1 MTSTTHPTRA
11 VVVGAGIAGLL
22 SARALADYVD
32 EVVVLER
39 ERLPDAAEPRGH
51 VPQGKHLHLFLAA
64 GLDQLVDWFPGIDD
78 ELEGRGAV
86 RIDGSRAWLFQAGG
100 YRARGDWG
108 TSVISMTRPLLEA
121 VVRRRVGDL
130 ANVTIEDGVLV
141 DRLMVS
147 GSTATGV
154 ELPDGERR
162 ADLVV
167 DASGRSSRLVQQLH
181 SSDVLAPPVSRVSI
195 DCAYASRFLS
205 RSEGDFEG
213 SFIACTPS
221 PPTSFRGGAVL
232 PVEGGRW
239 MVTLS
244 GVHGDVPPTDEQGFR
259 DFAGSLLSPTVGQLL
274 DRCEPTSPIVAYRFP
289 SSQRR
294 HFERAPRLV
303 QRFVVV
309 GDAAC
314 SFNPVYGQG
323 MACAALQ
330 AAALGE
336 SLRSV
341 GLGSPDLPGLFHRR
355 AAKIIDAPWAIAVGA
370 DFLHP
375 QTSGPKA
382 RGTDLANRYVLNL
395 ARATQVSLPL
405 ARTFNLV
412 LNLVEPTSV
421 LVRPRTV
428 LRVLRTHRRSPA
440 RTGEALVHPWV
451 APPRPRAPA

>member
-1 MTSTTHPTRA
+1 MASATQPTRA
-11 VVVGAGIAGLL
+11 FVVGAGIAGLL
-22 SARALADYVD
+22 SARALADHLD

-39 ERLPDAAEPRGH
+39 ESLPDNAEPRGH
-51 VPQGKHLHLFLAA
+51 VPQGKHLHLFLGA
-64 GLDQLVDWFPGIDD
+64 GLQRLVAWFPGIDH
-78 ELEGRGAV
+78 ELESLGAV
-86 RIDGSRAWLFQAGG
+86 RLDGSRAWLFQAGG

-108 TSVISMTRPLLEA
+108 LTVLSMTRPLLER
-121 VVRRRVGDL
+121 VVRRRVGAL
-130 ANVTIEDGVLV
+130 ANVTIEDGVPV
-141 DRLMVS
+141 EGVTVA
-147 GSTATGV
+147 GETVTGV
-154 ELPDGERR
+154 RITGGERR

-167 DASGRSSRLVQQLH
+167 DASGRNSRIARQLELSGELV
-181 SSDVLAPPVSRVSI
+181 PPVSRVSI

-205 RSEGDFEG
+205 RSADDFEG
-213 SFIACTPS
+213 SFIACALS
-221 PPTSFRGGAVL
+221 PPTSYRGGSVL

-274 DRCEPTSPIVAYRFP
+274 ERCEPLSPIVAYRFP
-289 SSQRR
+289 ASQRR
-294 HFERAPRLV
+294 HYERAPQLLS
-303 QRFVVV
+303 RFVAV

-336 SLRSV
+336 VLRTV
-341 GLGSPDLPGLFHRR
+341 DPGSAELPRRFHRR

-375 QTSGPKA
+375 QTTGPKA
-382 RGTDLANRYVLNL
+382 RGTDLANRYVMNL

-412 LNLVEPTSV
+412 LNLVEPTSA
-421 LVRPRTV
+421 LLRPHTV
-428 LRVLRTHRRSPA
+428 VRVLRTYRRSPA
-440 RTGEALVHPWV
+440 RTGEALEHPRV
-451 APPRPRAPA
+451 APPR

>member
-1 MTSTTHPTRA
+1 MTSATPPTRA
-11 VVVGAGIAGLL
+11 LVVGAGIAGLL
-22 SARALADYVD
+22 SARALADHVD

-39 ERLPDAAEPRGH
+39 ERLPDTAEPRGH

-64 GLDQLVDWFPGIDD
+64 GLDQLVAWFPGIDD
-78 ELEGRGAV
+78 ELERLGAV
-86 RIDGSRAWLFQAGG
+86 RLDGHRAWVFQAGG

-108 TSVISMTRPLLEA
+108 VTVLSMTRPLLER
-121 VVRRRVGDL
+121 VVRRRVGGL
-130 ANVTIEDGVLV
+130 GNVTIEDGVTV
-141 DRLMVS
+141 ERVTVAGDTV
-147 GSTATGV
+147 TGV
-154 ELPDGERR
+154 AMADGERP

-167 DASGRSSRLVQQLH
+167 DASGRSSPITRQLEL
-181 SSDVLAPPVSRVSI
+181 SVELATPVSRVSI
-195 DCAYASRFLS
+195 DCAYASRFLA
-205 RSEGDFEG
+205 RSADDFEG
-213 SFIACTPS
+213 SFLACATT
-221 PPTSFRGGAVL
+221 PPTSYRGGVVL
-232 PVEGGRW
+232 PVEGDRW
-239 MVTLS
+239 MVTLA

-294 HFERAPRLV
+294 HFERVPRSLR
-303 QRFVVV
+303 QLVVV

-336 SLRSV
+336 VLGAV
-341 GLGSPDLPGLFHRR
+341 GTGSPDLPARYHRR

-375 QTSGPKA
+375 QTTGPKA
-382 RGTDLANRYVLNL
+382 RGTDLANRYVMNL

-405 ARTFNLV
+405 ARSFNLV
-412 LNLVEPTSV
+412 LNLVEPTSA
-421 LVRPRTV
+421 LLRPRTV
-428 LRVLRTHRRSPA
+428 ARVLRTYRKSPGHT
-440 RTGEALVHPWV
+440 RERLEHPWV
-451 APPRPRAPA
+451 GAPR

>member
-1 MTSTTHPTRA
+1 MASATKPTRA
-11 VVVGAGIAGLL
+11 IVVGAGIAGLL
-22 SARALADYVD
+22 SARALSDQLD

-39 ERLPDAAEPRGH
+39 ESLLDTAEPRGH
-51 VPQGKHLHLFLAA
+51 VPQGKHLHLFLGA
-64 GLDQLVDWFPGIDD
+64 GLQRLVAWFPGIDV
-78 ELEGRGAV
+78 ELESLGAV
-86 RIDGSRAWLFQAGG
+86 RLDGSQAWLFQAGG

-108 TSVISMTRPLLEA
+108 LTVLSMTRPLLEQA
-121 VVRRRVGDL
+121 VRRRVGEL
-130 ANVTIEDGVLV
+130 ANVTIEDGEPVERV
-141 DRLMVS
+141 TVAGDTV
-147 GSTATGV
+147 TGV
-154 ELPDGERR
+154 SRADGERR

-167 DASGRSSRLVQQLH
+167 DASGRNSRIARQLEL
-181 SSDVLAPPVSRVSI
+181 SGVLEPPVSRVSI
-195 DCAYASRFLS
+195 DCAYASRFLA
-205 RSEGDFEG
+205 RSDDDFEG
-213 SFIACTPS
+213 SFIACATT
-221 PPTSFRGGAVL
+221 PPTSYRGGVVL

-259 DFAGSLLSPTVGQLL
+259 DFAGSLLSPTVAQLL
-274 DRCEPTSPIVAYRFP
+274 DRCEPVSPIVAYRFP

-294 HFERAPRLV
+294 HFERAPRPLS
-303 QRFVVV
+303 RFVAV

-336 SLRSV
+336 VLRTV
-341 GLGSPDLPGLFHRR
+341 GTGSAELPQRFHRR

-375 QTSGPKA
+375 QTTGPKA
-382 RGTDLANRYVLNL
+382 RGTDLANRYVMNL

-412 LNLVEPTSV
+412 LNLVEPTSA
-421 LVRPRTV
+421 LLRPRTV
-428 LRVLRTHRRSPA
+428 VRVLRTYRRSPA
-440 RTGEALVHPWV
+440 WTGQALEHPWV
-451 APPRPRAPA
+451 APPR